1 MQELYIAIIDDDFD
15 DVTLLTECFEKYH
28 SVSVK
33 SFSSAK
39 KFLDHP
45 LNGSTPCLIVVD
57 LNLPDIRGVDLIDQI
72 KANSALANVP
82 IIIYTAGYTPRD
94 KISCDELQIKLY
106 KKPDTA
112 LGWEDIALMMAQH
125 CDKTL

>member
-1 MQELYIAIIDDDFD
+1 MQELYIAVVEDDGD
-15 DVTLLTECFEKYH
+15 DLALLQECFKKYD
-28 SVSVK
+28 SILIK
-33 SFSSAK
+33 GFSSAK

-45 LNGSTPCLIVVD
+45 LNGSAPCLIVVD

-72 KANSALANVP
+72 KANPALADVP
-82 IIIYTAGYTPRD
+82 IIVYTAGYTPRD

-125 CDKTL
+125 CDKSL